1 MTETTGGNYL
11 WLQVMAGLVSATAL
25 LGYLATLF
33 DRLRGRRSNDEILK
47 SLEII
52 KLIHE
57 L

>member
-11 WLQVMAGLVSATAL
+11 WPQVMAGLVSATAL